1 MKNVKAI
8 ADYKGSVK
16 GLRPYLLSL
25 TYDNV
30 IPFRQKKTA
39 SAKAA
44 TRKTRIIKLTTLS
57 LPDTV
62 A

>member
-1 MKNVKAI
+1 MRKVLVS
-8 ADYKGSVK
+8 YKGPVK

-25 TYDNV
+25 MYQKV
-30 IPFRQKKTA
+30 VPFPHTKKTA

-44 TRKTRIIKLTTLS
+44 HSRKTSNVFTLS
-57 LPDTV
+57 IPDGV

>member
-25 TYDNV
+25 IYDNV
-30 IPFRQKKTA
+30 IPFRQKKPAPRRT
-39 SAKAA
+39 KE
-44 TRKTRIIKLTTLS
+44 KLSTQ
-57 LPDTV
+57 V
-62 A
+62 